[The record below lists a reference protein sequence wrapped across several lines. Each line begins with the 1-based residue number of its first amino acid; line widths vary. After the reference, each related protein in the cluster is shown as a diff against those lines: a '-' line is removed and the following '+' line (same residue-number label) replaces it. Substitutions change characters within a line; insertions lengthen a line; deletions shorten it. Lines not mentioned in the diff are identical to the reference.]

1 MKKRVISLL
10 LAIVMLAALTA
21 CGNDSDRIAQ
31 LEAENAALKAQ
42 VADLTAK
49 LESGATSASLSDWS
63 FAAYAWS
70 SNNGASVTFT
80 GTPVSYAEGQT
91 ARFSAW
97 LEGELVAEEDCT
109 WDGTNFVG
117 TLDLNAADGYC
128 YYCTITDEA
137 GNAMEVEL
145 NTPKKPTNETLID
158 METSLNSYCG
168 MMVEDSQLEGTTLT
182 IVSGYAQVQLPKI
195 GQTVDPVT
203 CTGGRLVLEH
213 SGQEVARRDLTLVP
227 GETSDR
233 YAAEIAGIQFTIP
246 SMKDDEQLDIRM
258 EVTLSDG
265 QVLTTAGGSWFY
277 NGGKLFLVV
286 G

>member
-1 MKKRVISLL
+1 MKKRVISLI
-10 LAIVMLAALTA
+10 LAVLMLATLTA
-21 CGNDSDRIAQ
+21 CGGDADRIAQ

-42 VADLTAK
+42 VAELTTK
-49 LESGATSASLSDWS
+49 LEHAASSASLSQWHFD
-63 FAAYAWS
+63 AYAWS
-70 SNNGASVTFT
+70 SNNGVSVTFT
-80 GTPVSYAEGQT
+80 GTPVSYAEGQK

-128 YYCTITDEA
+128 YYCTITDET
-137 GNAMEVEL
+137 GNTTEVEL
-145 NTPKKPTNETLID
+145 NTPKNPTDETLID
-158 METSLNSYCG
+158 METSLTAYCG
-168 MMVEDSQLEGTTLT
+168 MMVEDSDFEGSTLT

-195 GQTVDPVT
+195 GQTVEDVT
-203 CTGGRLVLEH
+203 CTGGRLVLEYA
-213 SGQEVARRDLTLVP
+213 GQEVARFDLTLVP
-227 GETSDR
+227 GESADR

-265 QVLTTAGGSWFY
+265 QVLTTAGGSWFFNDGELY
-277 NGGKLFLVV
+277 LVV

>member
-1 MKKRVISLL
+1 MKKRVISLI
-10 LAIVMLAALTA
+10 LALVMLAALTA

-42 VADLTAK
+42 VAELTAK
-49 LESGATSASLSDWS
+49 LDNAVSFASLSDWD
-63 FAAYAWS
+63 FDAYAWS
-70 SNNGASVTFT
+70 SNNGVSVTFT
-80 GTPVSYAEGQT
+80 GTPVSYAEGQK

-128 YYCTITDEA
+128 YYCTITDET
-137 GNAMEVEL
+137 GNTTEVEL
-145 NTPKKPTNETLID
+145 NTPKNPTDETLID
-158 METSLNSYCG
+158 METSLTAYCG
-168 MMVEDSQLEGTTLT
+168 MMVEDSDFEGSTLT

-195 GQTVDPVT
+195 GQTVEDVT
-203 CTGGRLVLEH
+203 CTGGRLVLEYA
-213 SGQEVARRDLTLVP
+213 GQEVARFDLTLVP
-227 GETSDR
+227 GESADR

-265 QVLTTAGGSWFY
+265 QVLTTAGGSWFFNDGELY
-277 NGGKLFLVV
+277 LVV